1 MKRSILFVAV
11 VILAMAAKAQVP
23 VSMGG
28 MYGAQ
33 SSFRNF
39 SQALDSGKQQKKW
52 FVTKYASLSAGFV
65 GFRGGSASFISAP
78 VGVQLNRQL
87 TNTLYAF
94 AGVEIAPTY
103 LHMNNAFMQPGII
116 GKNNNMG
123 FMGGNNNLS
132 INPAARVGLMYV
144 NPDRT
149 FSISGSIGVSRNNY
163 NGFYGYPPVY
173 GPAYNAGS
181 NPVFQNSRF

>member
-1 MKRSILFVAV
+1 MKRLILFVAV
-11 VILAMAAKAQVP
+11 VMLGLAAKAQVP

-28 MYGAQ
+28 MYGQ
-33 SSFRNF
+33 QRSFRNF
-39 SQALDSGKQQKKW
+39 GHALDSNTLQKKW

-65 GFRGGSASFISAP
+65 GFSGGSASFISAP

-94 AGVEIAPTY
+94 AGLEIAPTY

-116 GKNNNMG
+116 GKNNA
-123 FMGGNNNLS
+123 FMGGSNNLS

-149 FSISGSIGVSRNNY
+149 FSISGSIGVSRNSY
-163 NGFYGYPPVY
+163 NGYNGYPPVY
-173 GPAYNAGS
+173 GPAYNPA
-181 NPVFQNSRF
+181 FKDSRF

>member
-11 VILAMAAKAQVP
+11 VMLAMAAKAQVP

-28 MYGAQ
+28 MYGYGPQ

-39 SQALDSGKQQKKW
+39 SQTLDSSKLQKKW
-52 FVTKYASLSAGFV
+52 FVTKYASLSAGFI
-65 GFRGGSASFISAP
+65 GFSGGSASFVSAP

-87 TNTLYAF
+87 SNTLYAF
-94 AGVEIAPTY
+94 AGLEVAPTY
-103 LHMNNAFMQPGII
+103 LITNNAFLQPGII
-116 GKNNNMG
+116 GKSNG
-123 FMGGNNNLS
+123 FMGGTNNLS

-149 FSISGSIGVSRNNY
+149 FSISGSIGVRQNSY
-163 NGFYGYPPVY
+163 NGLYGYPPVY
-173 GPAYNAGS
+173 GPAYNPAAP
-181 NPVFQNSRF
+181 NFRH